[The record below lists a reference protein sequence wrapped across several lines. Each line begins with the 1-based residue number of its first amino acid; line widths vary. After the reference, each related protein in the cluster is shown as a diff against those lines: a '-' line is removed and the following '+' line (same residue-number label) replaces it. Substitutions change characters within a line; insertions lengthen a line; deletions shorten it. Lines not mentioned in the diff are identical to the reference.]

1 MQPAANP
8 SLEGFVRGR
17 GRGKAGRD
25 PMPPP
30 RTPAR
35 PPAVPEPE
43 PADVTPVPARQAIP
57 DPHPPYSDAP
67 ELTEAEAA
75 ELAACEDAI
84 REQQLHFV
92 WGVGRA
98 LHVISQG
105 RLYRASHDRF
115 EDYLTANWDG
125 ISPPRAYQLIA
136 AWPIAEKL
144 AAGGTVDMRRVN
156 EGQLRAL
163 APVTKQH
170 GTDGAVMVYTTVTE
184 TAAEID
190 GAKVTAKVIS
200 TVAGT
205 LPPSGLDRNEVADQ
219 ARRALTA
226 PEAPALAGRPWTATR
241 DSALRALRQVADAD
255 AGPAEK
261 REALTEMRGIIDKE
275 LASLAGDPGNSE
287 AG

>member
-1 MQPAANP
+1 MPPAANP
-8 SLEGFVRGR
+8 SLDNFVRGR
-17 GRGKAGRD
+17 GRKTQAGRD

-30 RTPAR
+30 RTPAH
-35 PPAVPEPE
+35 PPAAPEPDG
-43 PADVTPVPARQAIP
+43 AALVPAHPAIP
-57 DPHPPYSDAP
+57 DPHPPYSDDP

-92 WGVGRA
+92 WSVGRA

-115 EDYLTANWDG
+115 EDYLLANWDG
-125 ISPPRAYQLIA
+125 ISPPRAYQLMA
-136 AWPIAEKL
+136 AWPIAQKL
-144 AAGGTVDMRRVN
+144 AKGGTVDMRRVN

-163 APVTKQH
+163 APVTKYH

-205 LPPSGLDRNEVADQ
+205 LPPDGLDRDEVADQ

-226 PEAPALAGRPWTATR
+226 AEAPPPAGRPWTTTR
-241 DSALRALRQVADAD
+241 DSALRAVRQVADAA

-261 REALTEMRGIIDKE
+261 REALTEMRGIIDEK
-275 LASLAGDPGNSE
+275 LAALTDDPDTSE

>member
-35 PPAVPEPE
+35 LPAAPEPD
-43 PADVTPVPARQAIP
+43 AAAPVPARPAIP

-105 RLYRASHDRF
+105 RLYRANYDRF
-115 EDYLTANWDG
+115 EDYLSDVWDG

-144 AAGGTVDMRRVN
+144 AAGGTVDMSRVN

-205 LPPSGLDRNEVADQ
+205 LPPGGLDRNEVADQ
-219 ARRALTA
+219 ARRALTTTES
-226 PEAPALAGRPWTATR
+226 PHSPAGRPWAAAR
-241 DSALRALRQVADAD
+241 AGALRAVRQVADAD

-261 REALTEMRGIIDKE
+261 REALTEMRGIIDEE
-275 LASLAGDPGNSE
+275 LASLADETEDSE

>member
-1 MQPAANP
+1 
-8 SLEGFVRGR
+8 V
-17 GRGKAGRD
+17 
-25 PMPPP
+25 
-30 RTPAR
+30 PAR
-35 PPAVPEPE
+35 PV
-43 PADVTPVPARQAIP
+43 IP
-57 DPHPPYSDAP
+57 DPHPPYADGP
-67 ELTEAEAA
+67 LTEAEAA
-75 ELAACEDAI
+75 ELAVCEAAI

-105 RLYRASHDRF
+105 RLYRAGHDRF
-115 EDYLTANWDG
+115 EDYLSDVWDG

-144 AAGGTVDMRRVN
+144 AAGGTVDMGRVN

-163 APVTKQH
+163 APVTKHH

-205 LPPSGLDRNEVADQ
+205 LPPDGLDRNEVADQ

-226 PEAPALAGRPWTATR
+226 PEAQPSPAGRPWTATR
-241 DSALRALRQVADAD
+241 DSAFRALRQVADAA

-261 REALTEMRGIIDKE
+261 REALTEMRSLIDE
-275 LASLAGDPGNSE
+275 IEASLADNSGDDAE
-287 AG
+287 TAAAGAPES

>member
-1 MQPAANP
+1 MQSAANP

-35 PPAVPEPE
+35 PPAAPE
-43 PADVTPVPARQAIP
+43 PADAVPVPARPVIP

-105 RLYRASHDRF
+105 RLYRASYDRF
-115 EDYLTANWDG
+115 EDYLSEVWDG

-144 AAGGTVDMRRVN
+144 AAGGTVDMSRVN

-200 TVAGT
+200 LVAGT
-205 LPPSGLDRNEVADQ
+205 LPPGGLDRNEVAGQ

-226 PEAPALAGRPWTATR
+226 PDAPPSPAGRPWTATR
-241 DSALRALRQVADAD
+241 DSALRALRQVTDAA

-261 REALTEMRGIIDKE
+261 RDALTEMRSIIDEK
-275 LASLAGDPGNSE
+275 LASLADDPENSE